1 MKRSI
6 LSLSVGMLVLGV
18 GMPAFGQLAPP
29 PGGQQA
35 QQPAFEKIYTVDDD
49 GAPIAPDTWL
59 DIAALTANPTLSV
72 DQRESI
78 EEGVRAWLAD
88 IQNLV
93 IENPDLALEAAKG
106 LFETID
112 IEERAGLAYASEVMK
127 ALGSTTKLSSYLT
140 TEGVLTNEQGET
152 NRQIVQDYA
161 RARSEHV
168 AQGIMAE
175 AAEDQQRQ
183 MQLLMARTTMTSLTD
198 DALRMFRSVA
208 VRGAP
213 NARAAVEAAGLD
225 ASAYSSEL
233 AAVQQASSDEAR
245 IDAMIA
251 LMDSMEDMDLF
262 KFSKALGE
270 KLPPIKLPEMARV
283 GTAKAPEPDDG

>member
-6 LSLSVGMLVLGV
+6 LSLSVGMLVLGA

-29 PGGQQA
+29 RGGPQPGY
-35 QQPAFEKIYTVDDD
+35 EKIYTVDAE
-49 GAPIAPDTWL
+49 GAPVAPNTWL
-59 DIAALTANPTLSV
+59 DIAALTVNPTLSA

-78 EEGVRAWLAD
+78 EAGVRAWLAD

-93 IENPDLALEAAKG
+93 IENPDLALEAGKG
-106 LFETID
+106 IFETID

-140 TEGVLTNEQGET
+140 TEGVITNEQGET
-152 NRQIVQDYA
+152 NRLIVQDYS
-161 RARSEHV
+161 RAQSEYV
-168 AQGIMAE
+168 AQNIMAE

-213 NARAAVEAAGLD
+213 HARAAVEAAGLD
-225 ASAYSSEL
+225 AAAFSTEL
-233 AAVQQASSDEAR
+233 GAVQQAGTDEAR
-245 IDAMIA
+245 IEAMIA
-251 LMDSMEDMDLF
+251 LMDSMEAMDLF

-270 KLPPIKLPEMARV
+270 KLPPIELPEMAKI
-283 GTAKAPEPDDG
+283 GTAKAPENDDG

>member
-6 LSLSVGMLVLGV
+6 LSLSVGMLVFGAS
-18 GMPAFGQLAPP
+18 MPAFGQLAPP
-29 PGGQQA
+29 RGGQQSG
-35 QQPAFEKIYTVDDD
+35 FEKIYTVDAE
-49 GAPIAPDTWL
+49 GAPVAPNTWL
-59 DIAALTANPTLSV
+59 DIAALTVNPTLSA

-78 EEGVRAWLAD
+78 EAGVRAWLAD
-88 IQNLV
+88 IQKLV
-93 IENPDLALEAAKG
+93 IDNPDLALEAGKG
-106 LFETID
+106 IFETID

-140 TEGVLTNEQGET
+140 TEGVITNEQGET
-152 NRQIVQDYA
+152 NRLIVQDYS
-161 RARSEHV
+161 RAQSEYV
-168 AQGIMAE
+168 AQNIMAE

-213 NARAAVEAAGLD
+213 QARAAVEAAGLD
-225 ASAYSSEL
+225 AAAFSGEL
-233 AAVQQASSDEAR
+233 GAVQQAGGDEAK
-245 IDAMIA
+245 IEAMIA
-251 LMDSMEDMDLF
+251 LMDAMEAMDLF

-270 KLPPIKLPEMARV
+270 KLPSIELPEMAKI
-283 GTAKAPEPDDG
+283 GTAKAPEIDDG